1 MMRDVMKQVYL
12 LFIISA
18 FTACGILSE
27 PDKKPQPGPDGIVL
41 GAKAYTYKELP
52 GTVKTDARDLTDL
65 KKENGYYVQ
74 LIFDNH
80 QLANASTEDTNY
92 LRLINTN
99 NYYELYGTRN
109 SPTFFNEKGDEVV
122 GFGHSGGHHLIHIA
136 RDGNLDTSYYG
147 PLLERPVKMQ
157 MNCTYLDSAH
167 TPRMKVN

>member
-147 PLLERPVKMQ
+147 PLLERPVKMR